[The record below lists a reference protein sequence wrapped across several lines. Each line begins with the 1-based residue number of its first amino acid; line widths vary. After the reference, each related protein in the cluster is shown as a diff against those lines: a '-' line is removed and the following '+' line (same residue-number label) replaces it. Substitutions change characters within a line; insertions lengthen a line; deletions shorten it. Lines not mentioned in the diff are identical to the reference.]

1 MGTFKTKLYT
11 FLSMFCSNLIEEHQ
25 WLSIATVPDA
35 HPFTPVQRLW
45 VVWIMT
51 STNFAVIGLFFG
63 KDPVNL
69 YSRINVAILST
80 VLMLP
85 PSMFFSSL
93 FIWINAF
100 TSPEIVPGSHKAM
113 RNKLKL
119 KKLSLTLHSSSS
131 IVTRCLRVL
140 CCCCRSTSK
149 VVPGGGGKVIIQHI
163 KSKKSNE
170 AWADTIT
177 HSKSNMTRS
186 RSTTMI
192 GKNSDSIKSW
202 APSRKIRRQISKINE
217 KDAVASESLNAHE
230 EHDEEH
236 EEEHAM
242 DVAAEA
248 LAEAVVAAEM
258 AEEEEEERVKENKK
272 ENQTQKI
279 ATGTPKK
286 PKLNFFG
293 VARLK
298 VTEEHLERKFSMRLK
313 KMPVLFSPNG
323 GESESSEEEDD
334 ETENEEKISNQVNN
348 VHSEDD

>member
-51 STNFAVIGLFFG
+51 LTNFAVIGLFFG

-177 HSKSNMTRS
+177 HSKTIMTRS

-192 GKNSDSIKSW
+192 GKVNTDSIASW
-202 APSRKIRRQISKINE
+202 APSRRQISKINE

-258 AEEEEEERVKENKK
+258 AEEEEEERVKEKEK